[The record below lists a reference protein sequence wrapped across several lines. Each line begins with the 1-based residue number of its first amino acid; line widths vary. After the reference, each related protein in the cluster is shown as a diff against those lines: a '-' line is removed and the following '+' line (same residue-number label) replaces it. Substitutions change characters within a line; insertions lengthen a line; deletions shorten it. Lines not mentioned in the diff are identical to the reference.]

1 MAQSIPYRLGVFVR
15 RRPYVLLLLVVALIA
30 AFFIRGKSDSE
41 PVQVKATAPIATKAP
56 LQQQANTACTTQ
68 QDNMVAQAQKLL
80 ASKEIESAYEL
91 LSKCQFA
98 LEKSPHKAFYLQT
111 RDQWEQVKSAKQAR
125 LEREEKA
132 RKKREGVSIGM
143 SAQDVIDS
151 SWGKPSK
158 VNRTTNQWGVSEQWV
173 YASGNYLYFKDGVL
187 TSIQN

>member
-15 RRPYVLLLLVVALIA
+15 RRPYVPLLLVVALLV
-30 AFFIRGKSDSE
+30 AFSIRDKAE
-41 PVQVKATAPIATKAP
+41 VEAVQVKAKATVALARQKVE
-56 LQQQANTACTTQ
+56 TACTTQ
-68 QDNMVAQAQKLL
+68 QDDIVAQAKKLL
-80 ASKEIESAYEL
+80 VSKEIESAYDL

-111 RDQWEQVKSAKQAR
+111 RDQWEQFTTAKQAR

-143 SAQDVIDS
+143 SAQNVIDS